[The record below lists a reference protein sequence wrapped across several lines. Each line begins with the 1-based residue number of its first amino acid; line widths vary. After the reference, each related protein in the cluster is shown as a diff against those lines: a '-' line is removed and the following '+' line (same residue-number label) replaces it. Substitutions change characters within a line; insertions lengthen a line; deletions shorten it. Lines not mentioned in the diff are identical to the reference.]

1 MSETEK
7 KTTKLRDMGKMYR
20 MQGKEEET
28 AFRNVLDARSDFKC
42 FVASS
47 KCRRGKCCRK
57 GKKKKN
63 REYN

>member
-1 MSETEK
+1 
-7 KTTKLRDMGKMYR
+7 MGKMYR

-28 AFRNVLDARSDFKC
+28 AFRNVLNTRSDFKC